1 MAQMNEFQKE
11 LVAALR
17 KFCRDNI
24 EPHMEHD
31 DLEGKFRMEI
41 FKGLGEYGVTGVTLP
56 VEYGGAGL
64 TYSDYCLVLEE
75 IAKFSVPYA
84 VTVSVSSMVQ
94 TIIKDYGNEAQK
106 QKYLPALTSGEEIG
120 AFALSESHAGSDA
133 ASLKTTARKT
143 EGGYLLNGTKMWITS
158 GGIAKTY
165 IVMVRTGGEGSKGVS
180 AFIVRDGDKGF
191 SFGKAEKKMGWKTS
205 PTRELVFENCFV
217 PDENI
222 LLAEGKGF
230 NVAMGGLDRGRVAI
244 ASIGVG
250 CAQRALDEAIK
261 YSLTR
266 QQFKQPIF
274 DFQGLQFMLSDM
286 ATETEASRLLVQA
299 AARSID
305 NNAPDSKLCS
315 MAKLK
320 ATDNAMKV
328 TTDAVQVLGGV
339 GYTSEY
345 PVERF
350 MRDAKVLQ
358 IVEGT
363 NQIQRVVIARFLRKE
378 NEQHA

>member
-1 MAQMNEFQKE
+1 MNDFQKE
-11 LVAALR
+11 LVGQLSKYCKEA
-17 KFCRDNI
+17 I

-31 DLEGKFRMEI
+31 DQEGKFRMEI
-41 FKGLGEYGVTGVTLP
+41 FNGLGEYGVTGVTLP
-56 VEYGGAGL
+56 EEYGGAGL
-64 TYSDYCLVLEE
+64 SYTDYCLVLEE
-75 IAKFSVPYA
+75 IAKYSVPYA
-84 VTVSVSSMVQ
+84 VTVSVSAMVQ
-94 TIIKDYGNEAQK
+94 TILQNDGNDSQK
-106 QKYLPALTSGEEIG
+106 KKYLPALTSGQEIG
-120 AFALSESHAGSDA
+120 AFALSESHSGSDA
-133 ASLKTTARKT
+133 AAMKTTAKKT
-143 EGGYLLNGTKMWITS
+143 DGGYLLNGTKMWITS

-165 IVMVRTGGEGSKGVS
+165 IVFARTGGEGAKGIS
-180 AFIVRDGDKGF
+180 AFILRDGAKGF
-191 SFGKAEKKMGWKTS
+191 SYGKAEKKMGWKTS

-217 PDENI
+217 PQED
-222 LLAEGKGF
+222 LLLEEGKGF

-244 ASIGVG
+244 AAIGVG
-250 CAQRALDEAIK
+250 CATRALDEAVK

-266 QQFKQPIF
+266 QQFKQAIF

-286 ATETEASRLLVQA
+286 AVDVEAARLMVHA
-299 AARSID
+299 AAASLD
-305 NNAPDSKLCS
+305 SDKPNSKLCS

-320 ATDNAMKV
+320 ATDTAMKV

-363 NQIQRVVIARFLRKE
+363 NQIQKVVIARHLKKE
-378 NEQHA
+378 YESHA

>member
-1 MAQMNEFQKE
+1 MNDFQKD
-11 LVAALR
+11 LISALR
-17 KFCRDNI
+17 KYCRENI

-31 DLEGKFRMEI
+31 DHEGKFRMEI

-56 VEYGGAGL
+56 EEYGGAGL
-64 TYSDYCLVLEE
+64 TYQDYTLVLEE

-94 TIIKDYGNEAQK
+94 TIIKEYGNEDQK
-106 QKYLPALTSGEEIG
+106 KKYLPALASGEEIG
-120 AFALSESHAGSDA
+120 AFALSESHAVSDA
-133 ASLKTTARKT
+133 ASLKTTAKKT
-143 EGGYLLNGTKMWITS
+143 DGGYILNGTKMWITS

-165 IVMVRTGGEGSKGVS
+165 VVMARTGAEGSKGVS
-180 AFIVRDGDKGF
+180 AFIVRDGMKGF

-217 PDENI
+217 PEEN
-222 LLAEGKGF
+222 LLLSEGKGF
-230 NVAMGGLDRGRVAI
+230 HVAMGGLDRGRVAI
-244 ASIGVG
+244 AAIGVG
-250 CAQRALDEAIK
+250 CAQRALDESIK
-261 YSLTR
+261 YALTR

-286 ATETEASRLLVQA
+286 ATETEASRLLVHA

-305 NNAPDSKLCS
+305 NNTPDSKLCS

-320 ATDNAMKV
+320 ATDTAMKV

>member
-1 MAQMNEFQKE
+1 MNNFQKE
-11 LVAALR
+11 LTGSLK
-17 KFCRDNI
+17 KFCQDSI

-31 DLEGKFRMEI
+31 DSEGKFRMEI
-41 FKGLGEYGVTGVTLP
+41 FQGLGEYGVTGVTLP
-56 VEYGGAGL
+56 EEFGGAGL
-64 TYSDYCLVLEE
+64 SYLDYTYVLEE
-75 IAKFSVPYA
+75 IAKASVPYA
-84 VTVSVSSMVQ
+84 VTVSVSGMVQ
-94 TIIKDYGNEAQK
+94 SILKDFGNKSQKEAF
-106 QKYLPALTSGEEIG
+106 LPALTSGQEIG

-133 ASLKTTARKT
+133 ANLKTTAKKVD
-143 EGGYLLNGTKMWITS
+143 GGYMLNGTKMWITS

-165 IVMVRTGGEGSKGVS
+165 IVMARTGGEGSKGVS
-180 AFIVRDGDKGF
+180 AFIVRDGAKGF

-217 PDENI
+217 PEEN
-222 LLAEGKGF
+222 LLLNEGQGF
-230 NVAMGGLDRGRVAI
+230 KVAMGGLDRGRVAI
-244 ASIGVG
+244 GAIGVG
-250 CAQRALDEAIK
+250 CAQRALDESIRYA
-261 YSLTR
+261 LTR
-266 QQFKQPIF
+266 QQFKQAIF

-286 ATETEASRLLVQA
+286 ATETEASRLLVHS

-305 NNAPDSKLCS
+305 SDSANSKLCS

-320 ATDNAMKV
+320 ATDTAMKV

-363 NQIQRVVIARFLRKE
+363 NQIQRVVIARHLKKE
-378 NEQHA
+378 YEQHA

>member
-1 MAQMNEFQKE
+1 MNDFQKE
-11 LVAALR
+11 LLTSLG
-17 KFCRDNI
+17 KFCQTSI

-31 DLEGKFRMEI
+31 DAEGKFRMEI
-41 FKGLGEYGVTGVTLP
+41 FQGLGEYGVTGVTLP
-56 VEYGGAGL
+56 EEYGGAGL
-64 TYSDYCLVLEE
+64 SYLDYSYILEE
-75 IAKFSVPYA
+75 IAKTSVPYA
-84 VTVSVSSMVQ
+84 VTVSVSGMVQ
-94 TIIKDYGNEAQK
+94 SILKEFGNKAQK
-106 QKYLPALTSGEEIG
+106 ELYLPALTSGQEIG

-133 ASLKTTARKT
+133 ANLKTTAKKVD
-143 EGGYLLNGTKMWITS
+143 GGYMLNGTKMWITS

-165 IVMVRTGGEGSKGVS
+165 IVMARTGGEGAKGVS
-180 AFIVRDGDKGF
+180 AFIVRDGVKGF
-191 SFGKAEKKMGWKTS
+191 TFGKAEKKMGWKTS

-217 PDENI
+217 PDEN
-222 LLAEGKGF
+222 LLLNEGQGF
-230 NVAMGGLDRGRVAI
+230 KVAMGGLDRGRVAI
-244 ASIGVG
+244 GAIGVG
-250 CAQRALDEAIK
+250 CAQRALDESIK
-261 YSLTR
+261 YSLSR

-286 ATETEASRLLVQA
+286 ATETEASRLLVHSA
-299 AARSID
+299 ALSID
-305 NNAPDSKLCS
+305 SGSANSKLCS

-320 ATDNAMKV
+320 ATDTAMKV

-363 NQIQRVVIARFLRKE
+363 NQIQRVVIARHLKKE
-378 NEQHA
+378 YEQHA

>member
-1 MAQMNEFQKE
+1 MNEFQKE
-11 LVAALR
+11 LISSLN
-17 KFCRDNI
+17 KFCETAI

-31 DLEGKFRMEI
+31 DADGKFRMDV
-41 FKGLGEYGVTGVTLP
+41 FNGLGEYGVTGVTLP
-56 VEYGGAGL
+56 EEYGGAGL
-64 TYSDYCLVLEE
+64 SYQDYVLILEE

-84 VTVSVSSMVQ
+84 VTVSVSGMVQ
-94 TIIKDYGNEAQK
+94 TILKEFGNEEQK
-106 QKYLPALTSGEEIG
+106 QNYLPALTSGQEIG

-133 ASLKTTARKT
+133 ANLKTTAKKV
-143 EGGYLLNGTKMWITS
+143 EGGYILNGTKMWITS

-165 IVMVRTGGEGSKGVS
+165 IVMARTGGEGAKGVS
-180 AFIVRDGDKGF
+180 AFIVRDGTPGF
-191 SFGKAEKKMGWKTS
+191 TYGKAEKKMGWKTS
-205 PTRELVFENCFV
+205 PTRELVFENCFI
-217 PDENI
+217 PAEN
-222 LLAEGKGF
+222 LLLEEGQGF
-230 NVAMGGLDRGRVAI
+230 KVAMGGLDRGRVAI
-244 ASIGVG
+244 GAIGVG

-266 QQFKQPIF
+266 QQFKQNIF

-286 ATETEASRLLVQA
+286 ATDTEASRLLVHTA
-299 AARSID
+299 AASLD
-305 NNAPDSKLCS
+305 SGKPNSKLCS

-320 ATDNAMKV
+320 ATDTAMKV

-339 GYTSEY
+339 GYTAEY

-363 NQIQRVVIARFLRKE
+363 NQIQRMVIARHLKKE
-378 NEQHA
+378 YEQHA

>member
-1 MAQMNEFQKE
+1 MNEFQKE
-11 LVAALR
+11 LISSLR
-17 KFCRDNI
+17 KFCQTSI

-31 DLEGKFRMEI
+31 DAEGKFRMEI
-41 FKGLGEYGVTGVTLP
+41 FNGLGDYGVTGITLP
-56 VEYGGAGL
+56 EEYGGAGL
-64 TYSDYCLVLEE
+64 SYVDYAMVLEE
-75 IAKFSVPYA
+75 IAKWSVPYA

-94 TIIKDYGNEAQK
+94 SILKEFGNEAQK
-106 QKYLPALTSGEEIG
+106 KQYLPALTSGQEIG

-133 ASLKTTARKT
+133 SSLKATAKKV
-143 EGGYLLNGTKMWITS
+143 EGGYMLNGTKMWITS

-165 IVMVRTGGEGSKGVS
+165 VVMARTGGEGSKGIS
-180 AFIVRDGDKGF
+180 AFIVRDGMKGF

-217 PDENI
+217 PEENRLLDE
-222 LLAEGKGF
+222 GQGF
-230 NVAMGGLDRGRVAI
+230 KVAMGGLDRGRVAI
-244 ASIGVG
+244 AAIGVG
-250 CAQRALDEAIK
+250 CAQRALDESIRYA
-261 YSLTR
+261 LGR

-286 ATETEASRLLVQA
+286 ATETEASRLLVHSA
-299 AARSID
+299 AHSID
-305 NNAPDSKLCS
+305 SGSPNSKMCS

-320 ATDNAMKV
+320 ATDTAMKV

-363 NQIQRVVIARFLRKE
+363 NQIQRVVIARHLKRE
-378 NEQHA
+378 YEQHA

>member
-1 MAQMNEFQKE
+1 MNDFQKE
-11 LVAALR
+11 LTSNLSR
-17 KFCRDNI
+17 YCLNSI

-31 DLEGKFRMEI
+31 DEAGKFRMEI
-41 FKGLGEYGVTGVTLP
+41 FQGLGEYGVTGMTLP
-56 VEYGGAGL
+56 EEYGGAGL
-64 TYSDYCLVLEE
+64 TYQDYCYVLEE
-75 IAKFSVPYA
+75 IAKTSVAYA
-84 VTVSVSSMVQ
+84 VTISVSSMVQ
-94 TIIKDYGNEAQK
+94 TILKEYGNQEQK
-106 QKYLPALTSGEEIG
+106 EQYLPALTSGQEIG

-133 ASLKTTARKT
+133 GALKTTAKKVD
-143 EGGYLLNGTKMWITS
+143 GGYMLNGTKMWITS

-165 IVMVRTGGEGSKGVS
+165 IVMARTGGEGSKGVS
-180 AFIVRDGDKGF
+180 AFIIREGMKGF

-217 PDENI
+217 PTEN
-222 LLAEGKGF
+222 LLLEEGKGF
-230 NVAMGGLDRGRVAI
+230 QVAMGGLDRGRVAI
-244 ASIGVG
+244 GAIGVG
-250 CAQRALDEAIK
+250 CAQRSLDESIK

-286 ATETEASRLLVQA
+286 ATETEASRLLVHA
-299 AARSID
+299 AAESLD
-305 NNAPDSKLCS
+305 SGKANSKLCS

-320 ATDNAMKV
+320 ATDTAMKV

-363 NQIQRVVIARFLRKE
+363 NQIQRVVIARHLRRE
-378 NEQHA
+378 YEGHA

>member
-1 MAQMNEFQKE
+1 MNEFQKE
-11 LVAALR
+11 LISALR

-24 EPHMEHD
+24 EPYMEHD
-31 DLEGKFRMEI
+31 DQEGKFRMEI

-56 VEYGGAGL
+56 TEFGGAGL
-64 TYSDYCLVLEE
+64 TYSDYCFILEE

-94 TIIKDYGNEAQK
+94 TIIQEFGNKK
-106 QKYLPALTSGEEIG
+106 QQQTYLPALASGEEIG

-133 ASLKTTARKT
+133 AALKTIARKT

-165 IVMVRTGGEGSKGVS
+165 IVMARTGGEGAKGVS
-180 AFIVRDGDKGF
+180 AFIVRDGVKGF
-191 SFGKAEKKMGWKTS
+191 TFGKAEKKMGWKTS
-205 PTRELVFENCFV
+205 PTRELIFENCFV
-217 PDENI
+217 PDEN
-222 LLAEGKGF
+222 LLLTEGKGF
-230 NVAMGGLDRGRVAI
+230 SVAMGGLDRGRVAI

-250 CAQRALDEAIK
+250 CAGRALDESIK
-261 YSLTR
+261 YALTR
-266 QQFKQPIF
+266 QQFKQTIF

-320 ATDNAMKV
+320 ATDTAMAV
-328 TTDAVQVLGGV
+328 TTDAVQILGGV

-363 NQIQRVVIARFLRKE
+363 NQIQRVVIARHLRKE
-378 NEQHA
+378 NEHHA

>member
-1 MAQMNEFQKE
+1 MNDFQKE
-11 LVAALR
+11 LINSLR
-17 KFCRDNI
+17 KYCQEAI

-31 DLEGKFRMEI
+31 DAEGKFRMEI
-41 FKGLGEYGVTGVTLP
+41 FRGLGEYGVTGVTLP
-56 VEYGGAGL
+56 EEYGGAGL
-64 TYSDYCLVLEE
+64 SYADYCLVLEE
-75 IAKFSVPYA
+75 IARFSVPYA

-94 TIIKDYGNEAQK
+94 TIINEYGTPEQK

-133 ASLKTTARKT
+133 ANLKTTAKKVD
-143 EGGYLLNGTKMWITS
+143 GGYLLNGTKMWITS

-165 IVMVRTGGEGSKGVS
+165 VVMARTGGEGSKGVS
-180 AFIVRDGDKGF
+180 AFIVRDGTPGF
-191 SFGKAEKKMGWKTS
+191 SYGKAEKKMGWKTS

-217 PDENI
+217 PEADR
-222 LLAEGKGF
+222 LLEEGRGF
-230 NVAMGGLDRGRVAI
+230 HVAMGGLDRGRVAI

-250 CAQRALDEAIK
+250 CADRALSEAIK
-261 YSLTR
+261 YSLGR
-266 QQFKQPIF
+266 QQFQKPIF

-286 ATETEASRLLVQA
+286 ATETEASRLLVQSA
-299 AARSID
+299 AQSLDAGTP
-305 NNAPDSKLCS
+305 NSKLCS

-320 ATDNAMKV
+320 ATDTAMKV

-363 NQIQRVVIARFLRKE
+363 NQIQRVVIARHLKRE

>member
-1 MAQMNEFQKE
+1 MNDFQKE
-11 LVAALR
+11 LISNLR
-17 KFCRDNI
+17 KFCQDNI

-31 DLEGKFRMEI
+31 DYEGKFRMEI
-41 FKGLGEYGVTGVTLP
+41 FRGLGEYGVTGITLP
-56 VEYGGAGL
+56 EEYGGAGL
-64 TYSDYCLVLEE
+64 SYQDYAYVLEE

-94 TIIKDYGNEAQK
+94 TILKNYGNEDQK
-106 QKYLPALTSGEEIG
+106 KKYLPPLTSGEEIG

-133 ASLKTTARKT
+133 ANLKTTARKV
-143 EGGYLLNGTKMWITS
+143 EGGYVLNGTKMWITS

-165 IVMVRTGGEGSKGVS
+165 IVMARTGTEGAKGVS
-180 AFIVRDGDKGF
+180 AFIVRDGMEGF

-217 PDENI
+217 PQEN
-222 LLAEGKGF
+222 LLMEEGKGF
-230 NVAMGGLDRGRVAI
+230 NVAMGGLDRGRIAI
-244 ASIGVG
+244 GAIGVG
-250 CAQRALDEAIK
+250 CAQRALDESIK

-286 ATETEASRLLVQA
+286 ATETEASRLMVHSA
-299 AARSID
+299 ALSID
-305 NNAPDSKLCS
+305 SGTPNSKLCS

-320 ATDNAMKV
+320 ATDTAMKV

-363 NQIQRVVIARFLRKE
+363 NQIQRVVIARHLKKE
-378 NEQHA
+378 YEQHA